1 MKQFLTQFLIVAGV
15 TISIL
20 CYYVGYNEGWQ
31 SRADEYAHKEYVL
44 RQKFDRVAYQ
54 NETNKIAAF
63 KLMQEKEKLK
73 ENFELA
79 GRLLREADSL
89 KNCVK

>member
-1 MKQFLTQFLIVAGV
+1 MKYPFYILTFVIAGLAL
-15 TISIL
+15 TGAI
-20 CYYVGYNEGWQ
+20 CYNMGYK
-31 SRADEYAHKEYVL
+31 AYAIEYAHDIHVL
-44 RQKFDRVAYQ
+44 RLKLDRVAYQ